1 MFKLVA
7 LFLYVTAVVGKV
19 TEKPDVLDA
28 VEDTEIHLVPTL
40 QATSIVQEPTL
51 ARVGDLIHSV
61 PTAVSH
67 QSSTIVHDRANV
79 VTPIVAPAVKTHI
92 TPLINSY
99 VSPLA
104 RSYPSVYPFSYYY
117 DFYPYSYKSIYL
129 A

>member
-7 LFLYVTAVVGKV
+7 LLLFVNAVVGKV

-28 VEDTEIHLVPTL
+28 IEDTEIHLVPTL
-40 QATSIVQEPTL
+40 QATSIIQEPTL
-51 ARVGDLIHSV
+51 AKVGDLIHSV

-79 VTPIVAPAVKTHI
+79 ATPIVAPAIKTHI
-92 TPLINSY
+92 TPVINSY

-104 RSYPSVYPFSYYY
+104 RSYPSFYPYSYYY
-117 DFYPYSYKSIYL
+117 DFYPYAYKSIY
-129 A
+129 